1 MFNKKI
7 RSTPLTGNYIEDFFS
22 IEGDI
27 FSGDTSFTATLR
39 ALLHKRLN
47 GTKLDFLVDCFNA
60 TDFSDPAAIYTTYA
74 PVRSDGSFLIIAGLS
89 GLQPSKDRTFD
100 IYDDPI
106 VGFCATYPD
115 YREAKDLRAFV
126 KNRGRLNARFY
137 IRADGKAAYIL
148 CEDLELPA
156 YHFLQS
162 LIPRYLPHYFKDIPL
177 DKEEIALLSALTLRT
192 PDEYSRFLSVL
203 ASRIDFRSYEI
214 KKIIGDY
221 EKGGR
226 REEIKRTEQQIRDTR
241 QQIAYL
247 SDQYSAQVSRLDSL
261 SITLAGQELALA
273 TASDGSELV
282 DYFVCNRNINPVRAE
297 GRTLMFTV
305 KTFLESFDPEQFR
318 AYSRN
323 PASCLYEGYSY
334 SGIFSDFKNRKKM
347 VDAIF
352 SEEPV
357 LKVKICSNYL
367 IDLRGSSSCTRS
379 YNYGDDFV
387 DYVPN
392 PHIHY
397 YACLGNYARY
407 INQALGNGDTIGAIE
422 QCIASAKSLNLA
434 EPHTVRYFLRD
445 VFSSTKNII
454 RLPDGSDVTL
464 SQAFDYLNNLDVQ
477 KEESNV

>member
-1 MFNKKI
+1 M
-7 RSTPLTGNYIEDFFS
+7 TGNYTEDFFS

-47 GTKLDFLVDCFNA
+47 GTKLNFLTDWFNA
-60 TDFSDPAAIYTTYA
+60 TDFSDPTTMYATYTPA
-74 PVRSDGSFLIIAGLS
+74 QSDGSFLIIANLS

-100 IYDDPI
+100 IYDDPM

-115 YREAKDLRAFV
+115 FREAKDLRAFV

-137 IRADGKAAYIL
+137 IRADGKAAYVL
-148 CEDLELPA
+148 CEDLDLPA

-162 LIPRYLPHYFKDIPL
+162 LIPRYLPHYFKDDPL
-177 DKEEIALLSALTLRT
+177 DENELALLSALTLRK
-192 PDEYSRFLSVL
+192 PDEYIRLLSVL
-203 ASRIDFRSYEI
+203 ASRIDFRAHEI
-214 KKIIGDY
+214 RKIIGDY

-226 REEIKRTEQQIRDTR
+226 REEIKRTELQIRDAR
-241 QQIAYL
+241 QQIETL
-247 SDQYSAQVSRLDSL
+247 SNRYTEMVSRLDSL
-261 SITLAGQELALA
+261 NIMLAGQELALA
-273 TASDGSELV
+273 SASDGSELV

-318 AYSRN
+318 TYSRN
-323 PASCLYEGYSY
+323 PASCLYEGYAY
-334 SGIFSDFKNRKKM
+334 SGIFSDFEKRKKM

-367 IDLRGSSSCTRS
+367 IDLRGSSSSTRG
-379 YNYGDDFV
+379 YNYGDNFV

-464 SQAFDYLNNLDVQ
+464 SQAFDYLSNLDAQ
-477 KEESNV
+477 KEEGNV